1 MTSLDKFI
9 TDEGSIDISVEAV
22 ATLATKQY
30 FAVKENG
37 SNQVAICGANE
48 KALGILQN
56 APAAGEIAIVRIAG
70 VSKCK
75 LAQAVTMGSLLTPTS
90 DGDAEICDA
99 ANENYFAR
107 ALGTYADNDIAE
119 VQLCF
124 GEVTATDE

>member
-1 MTSLDKFI
+1 MSTEKFL
-9 TDEGSIDISVEAV
+9 TDQGAIDISCEA
-22 ATLATKQY
+22 AASLASKQF

-56 APAAGEIAIVRIAG
+56 APAAGETAIVRISG

-75 LAQAVTMGSLLTPTS
+75 LAQAVVMGNYLTPTA

-107 ALGTYADNDIAE
+107 ALGTFADNDIAE